1 MILHSQEG
9 KTAKELADDAVKWY
23 NEAYDI
29 ISKGIDDKIA
39 EAWDK

>member
-23 NEAYDI
+23 NGAYDI
-29 ISKGIDDKIA
+29 ISKEIDDKIA
-39 EAWDK
+39 EAWNK